1 MRDICD
7 SFVLMDHG
15 RIVFSGT
22 REQIE
27 ASTRPFV
34 GQFWRGEADD

>member
-1 MRDICD
+1 
-7 SFVLMDHG
+7 MDHG

-27 ASTRPFV
+27 TSTRPFV